1 MKRFV
6 TQTADLS
13 DWQPDAE
20 YPLPEDVAHHVIH
33 VMRMGAGDTLEL
45 MDRAQ
50 HLVSAKINREGN
62 VVCLSHTQCT
72 ASQRRFSIHL
82 GIALIKWPR
91 FEWMLEKVAEI
102 GIARL
107 TPLCCERSVI
117 KVQDWSHKSERL
129 QKIITEAARQ
139 SLNPIPPELC
149 EPQKIQ
155 AFVTQGSRNHC
166 YFAHLGDYPRLEDVA
181 SGFEGEVRF
190 IVGPEGGFSPEE
202 VVYLSDHATPFSL
215 GAHVLRAET
224 AAIACAMTQVFF

>member
-13 DWQPDAE
+13 DWQPNSV
-20 YPLPEDVAHHVIH
+20 YSLPEDVAHHVIH
-33 VMRMGAGDTLEL
+33 VMRMGTGDTLEL

-50 HLVSAKINREGN
+50 NLVSVKIDRDGN
-62 VVCLSHTQCT
+62 VACLSHTTCA

-82 GIALIKWPR
+82 GVALIKWPR
-91 FEWMLEKVAEI
+91 FEWMLEKVAEA

-117 KVQDWSHKSERL
+117 RVQDWSHKSDRL

-139 SLNPIPPELC
+139 SLNPMPPELC
-149 EPQKIQ
+149 EPQKLQ
-155 AFVTQGSRNHC
+155 NFVSEAQEHV
-166 YFAHLGDYPRLEDVA
+166 YFAHIGNYPPLVKVA
-181 SGFEGEVRF
+181 SEFSGEVRF

-202 VVYLSDHATPFSL
+202 VAYLSSHATPFSL
-215 GAHVLRAET
+215 GSNILRAET
-224 AAIACAMTQVFF
+224 AAIACAMTQLLF